1 MVRNIYCVWFSQ
13 SSLNSLASVSVT
25 CRRCTLA
32 LSLFVRRM
40 ERSRRRSHQNAER
53 TVCSSALW
61 LQRNRLGARVCFSLL
76 LFAACSSNVEWPT
89 FRSIVRTQRRRNGT
103 FRAPT
108 RTQPTVASHMPI
120 VQFSNSCRNCETN
133 RHKRSVRMYCR
144 VCVCVPVC
152 EPRPAENRWMWRTH
166 THPTTTTTVCHTVL
180 YVVYAGSTFP
190 VTFQQRDQF
199 LNSSS
204 DTNVAALAR
213 ISTRHAHSCH
223 KKF

>member
-120 VQFSNSCRNCETN
+120 VQFRIRVATVRRTGTN
-133 RHKRSVRMYCR
+133 EACVCTAAC
-144 VCVCVPVC
+144 VCVCLC
-152 EPRPAENRWMWRTH
+152 ASHGQRRTDECGER
-166 THPTTTTTVCHTVL
+166 TLTQPPPPQSAIQFYTW
-180 YVVYAGSTFP
+180 YM
-190 VTFQQRDQF
+190 RDLPF
-199 LNSSS
+199 LLLFS
-204 DTNVAALAR
+204 R
-213 ISTRHAHSCH
+213 EIS
-223 KKF
+223 F